1 MWLPKHLIKPGTSK
15 YVQGVEVPLDYSN
28 VIPEGY
34 ELIEL
39 PPCTMMVFQGEPFQD
54 EEFEDAIDE
63 IWEHA
68 KKLDPKLYGY
78 DWDPEAAPRF
88 QLEPQ
93 GYRGYI
99 EAYPVKKLNK

>member
-1 MWLPKHLIKPGTSK
+1 
-15 YVQGVEVPLDYSN
+15 
-28 VIPEGY
+28 
-34 ELIEL
+34 
-39 PPCTMMVFQGEPFQD
+39 MMVFQGEPFQD